1 MICVIATVD
10 VAAGRREEL
19 LAMFREVAPKV
30 RAEPGCIE
38 YVAMVD
44 VRSGLNAQ
52 GPVRDNAVT
61 IIEKW
66 ESVAALQTHLKT
78 LHMADYFRKTD
89 DLQLSLSLQVLEP
102 V

>member
-19 LAMFREVAPKV
+19 LAMFREVAPQV

-38 YVAMVD
+38 YAAMID